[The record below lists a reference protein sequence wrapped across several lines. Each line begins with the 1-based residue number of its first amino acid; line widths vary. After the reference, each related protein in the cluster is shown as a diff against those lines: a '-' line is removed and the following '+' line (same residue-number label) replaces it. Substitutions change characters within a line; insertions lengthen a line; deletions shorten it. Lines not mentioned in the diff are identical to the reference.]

1 MQTLAFPTQKTDTI
15 QTQALFVGEAID
27 CRSLEKNYECLATL
41 PSVIKVGEAGVSILF
56 PYGVVVLFGLSSQ
69 EESSFLKDLE
79 KYVTEPFSKP
89 EMEVVEIKLSPEKSE
104 LVKNGV
110 LCLKKY
116 SVEHLQIVAD
126 VLGKTVVLAHYET
139 KLASVFDQVEPFTA
153 SLQKNYQLTRP
164 GKELLH
170 ELGSTFLFQ
179 YKMVARVEI
188 IDKPELLWEVPEL
201 ENLYLRLEDEYEI
214 RERHQALE
222 RKLDLIYRTSQ
233 TVLELMEHRTS
244 LRVEWYIVILIVVE
258 IVLSVYELFI
268 RDLLLT

>member
-1 MQTLAFPTQKTDTI
+1 MQTLAFPTQETDI
-15 QTQALFVGEAID
+15 IKTQAMFLGEAID
-27 CRSLEKNYECLATL
+27 CRSLENDYHCIATL
-41 PSVIKVGEAGVSILF
+41 PLVVTFGEGGVVVLF
-56 PYGVVVLFGLSSQ
+56 PYGVVVLFGLSL
-69 EESSFLKDLE
+69 EEE
-79 KYVTEPFSKP
+79 KQFRKELSAYVTEPFAKP
-89 EMEVVEIKLSPEKSE
+89 ETETVEIKLNSEKSE
-104 LVKNGV
+104 RVKNGV
-110 LCLKKY
+110 LWLKKY

-139 KLASVFDQVEPFTA
+139 KLAAVFDQVEPFTA

-258 IVLSVYELFI
+258 IILSVYELFI
-268 RDLLLT
+268 RDLLLN

>member
-1 MQTLAFPTQKTDTI
+1 MQTLAFPTAKTDTI
-15 QTQALFVGEAID
+15 QTQALFIGEAID
-27 CRSLEKNYECLATL
+27 CRSLGKDYDCIATL
-41 PSVIKVGEAGVSILF
+41 PSVVKVGATGVAVLF
-56 PYGVVVLFGLSSQ
+56 PYGVVVLFGLSQ
-69 EESSFLKDLE
+69 EEETQFLKNLVG
-79 KYVTEPFSKP
+79 YVSEPFPNP
-89 EMEVVEIKLSPEKSE
+89 EMESVEIKLNPEKSE
-104 LVKNGV
+104 RVKNGI
-110 LCLKKY
+110 LYLNQY

-126 VLGKTVVLAHYET
+126 ILGKTVVLAHYET

-214 RERHQALE
+214 KERHHALE

-233 TVLELMEHRTS
+233 TVLELMEHKTS

-268 RDLLLT
+268 RDLLIN

>member
-1 MQTLAFPTQKTDTI
+1 MQTLAFPTEKTNTI
-15 QTQALFVGEAID
+15 QTQAIFLGETID
-27 CRSLEKNYECLATL
+27 CRSLEKDYDCIATL
-41 PSVIKVGEAGVSILF
+41 PSVIKFGEAGVAVLF
-56 PYGVVVLFGLSSQ
+56 PYGVAVLFGLSQ
-69 EESSFLKDLE
+69 AEEKEFLKILAT
-79 KYVTEPFSKP
+79 YVSEPFTNP
-89 EMEVVEIKLSPEKSE
+89 ETETVEIKLNPEKSE
-104 LVKNGV
+104 RVKNGV

-139 KLASVFDQVEPFTA
+139 KLATVFDQVEPFTA

-233 TVLELMEHRTS
+233 TVLELMEHKTS

-258 IVLSVYELFI
+258 VILSVYELFI
-268 RDLLLT
+268 RDFIN

>member
-1 MQTLAFPTQKTDTI
+1 MQTLAFPAQTTDTI
-15 QTQALFVGEAID
+15 TTQALFLGESID
-27 CRSLEKNYECLATL
+27 CRSLEKDYECVATL
-41 PSVIKVGEAGVSILF
+41 PTVLKIGETGVVVLF
-56 PYGVVVLFGLSSQ
+56 PYGVVVLFGLSK
-69 EESSFLKDLE
+69 EEEDKFLKELSA
-79 KYVTEPFSKP
+79 YVSDAFSNP
-89 EMEVVEIKLSPEKSE
+89 EMEAVDIKLNPEKSE
-104 LVKNGV
+104 RVKNGV
-110 LCLKKY
+110 LWLKKY

-153 SLQKNYQLTRP
+153 SLQKNYKLTRP
-164 GKELLH
+164 GEELLH

-214 RERHQALE
+214 RERHLALE
-222 RKLDLIYRTSQ
+222 RKLDLISRTSQ

-268 RDLLLT
+268 RDLILN

>member
-1 MQTLAFPTQKTDTI
+1 MQTLAFPTEKTDTI
-15 QTQALFVGEAID
+15 KTQALFIGEAID
-27 CRSLEKNYECLATL
+27 CRSLEKDYDCIATL
-41 PSVIKVGEAGVSILF
+41 PFVVKVGAAGVAVLF
-56 PYGVVVLFGLSSQ
+56 PYGVVVLFGLSQ
-69 EESSFLKDLE
+69 AEETDFLKKLTA
-79 KYVTEPFSKP
+79 YVSEPFPNP
-89 EMEVVEIKLSPEKSE
+89 EMESVEIKLNPEKSE
-104 LVKNGV
+104 RVKNGV
-110 LCLKKY
+110 LCLKQY

-153 SLQKNYQLTRP
+153 SLQKNYELTRP

-188 IDKPELLWEVPEL
+188 IDKPELLWEFPEL

-268 RDLLLT
+268 RDLLLR